1 MNTNISGRG
10 AFNPGLREFPETKIT
25 DHELTNKL
33 RSEITEYMSRQGM
46 RKAE

>member
-33 RSEITEYMSRQGM
+33 RSEITGYVSRQGT
-46 RKAE
+46 RKSE